1 MAFGRINVSEAKALI
16 EEGAVVVDI
25 RDPQSFSAGAIP
37 EAIHITGD
45 VVDKFVEEQDCTRP
59 LIVCC
64 YHGNASQGAAQ
75 FFDTDTDADADVT
88 HISVNVYLFRKRF
101 KYIVGNDADGVALL
115 HLINDDDK
123 LIPT

>member
-75 FFDTDTDADADVT
+75 FFEEKGFEKTFSLDGGYEAWAE
-88 HISVNVYLFRKRF
+88 SVSDELKNW
-101 KYIVGNDADGVALL
+101 
-115 HLINDDDK
+115 
-123 LIPT
+123 